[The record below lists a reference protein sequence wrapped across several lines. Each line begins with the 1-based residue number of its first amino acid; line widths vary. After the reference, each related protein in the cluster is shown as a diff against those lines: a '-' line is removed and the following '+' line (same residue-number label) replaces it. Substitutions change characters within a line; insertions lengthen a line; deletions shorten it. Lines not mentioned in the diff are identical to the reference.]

1 VAELLAAGAS
11 ASQLNAAQRTPVD
24 EAQQSGCEDA
34 LELLYASVEGGGE
47 ATEGEFDGDEAD
59 VETAVE
65 AGGEGEEGIDELQA

>member
-1 VAELLAAGAS
+1 MAELLAAGAS

-24 EAQQSGCEDA
+24 EAQQSGCEAA
-34 LELLYASVEGGGE
+34 LELLYASVEGGE